1 MKTATERLAIKAE
14 AQLNSIHNDHRE
26 NYNLP
31 HASLWVLNDLGNM
44 VCRQTNPDV
53 YELLSDDYTIRMV
66 EGYDFFAILTCGWAA
81 PLSDDDYVVPSKSK
95 NRRRVRLMV
104 GADYNG
110 VASVL
115 RFEDTPDEIVC
126 DAGQAQGSLA
136 DAVMGLFKDK
146 QKAEAEKLI
155 KEMSNML
162 EGEQQ

>member
-1 MKTATERLAIKAE
+1 MKTATEKLAIMAE
-14 AQLNSIHNDHRE
+14 AQLDSIHNDHKE
-26 NYNLP
+26 SYNLP
-31 HASLWVLNDLGNM
+31 HASLWVLNDSGNM
-44 VCRQTNPDV
+44 VCRQTNTDV
-53 YELLSDDYTIRMV
+53 YELLLGELTVKMV

-81 PLSDDDYVVPSKSK
+81 PLNTENDFGDVPPSLHK

-136 DAVMGLFKDK
+136 DAVVCLFKDK
-146 QKAEAEKLI
+146 QIAETK
-155 KEMSNML
+155 KSNMM
-162 EGEQQ
+162 GENNNE